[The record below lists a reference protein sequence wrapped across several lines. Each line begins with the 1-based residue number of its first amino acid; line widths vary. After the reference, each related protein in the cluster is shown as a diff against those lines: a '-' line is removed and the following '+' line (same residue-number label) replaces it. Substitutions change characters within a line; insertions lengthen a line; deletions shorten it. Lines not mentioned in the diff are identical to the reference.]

1 MKKSLIEKMM
11 LANRLRKKINE
22 EKKITISNGI
32 DTYNL
37 TENEFKGLVTE
48 AVNNVI
54 KKKIK
59 R

>member
-11 LANRLRKKINE
+11 LANRLRKKMNE

-59 R
+59 